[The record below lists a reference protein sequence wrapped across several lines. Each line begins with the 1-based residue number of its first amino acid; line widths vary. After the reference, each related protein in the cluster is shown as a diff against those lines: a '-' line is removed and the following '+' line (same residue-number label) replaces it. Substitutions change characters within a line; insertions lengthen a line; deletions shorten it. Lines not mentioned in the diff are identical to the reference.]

1 MVYIRSASSISVQP
15 IMAGIENAAPA
26 SKAGFPATVIEP
38 DYKQYISPAL
48 IRRMSPIIKYGVA
61 AGMQCLQQAGV
72 TQPEAVITGTG
83 LGCLRDT
90 QKFLE
95 AFLTT
100 PEGTLSPTTFI
111 QSTHNTISG
120 QIALIT
126 KCYGYNMTFVQNA
139 LSFEYA
145 LLDGQMMVSEG
156 ADNILVGG
164 TDEKIAF
171 LDLVAQNMALSD
183 SYIQKISEGA
193 SFFLLTNQKE
203 NVLAQLTD
211 VYCETANSI
220 NTQQTIAAFL
230 AKHNL
235 HGTDID
241 CLVYGDNNF
250 NGADTIA
257 ETWQGT
263 SLNYIDYCG
272 YYFTNSGFG
281 LHLALQILQGQYP
294 NGFTLPSTP
303 KKVLLLNN
311 YQNKSLALTLI
322 QQP

>member
-15 IMAGIENAAPA
+15 IMAGVENAAPVT
-26 SKAGFPATVIEP
+26 KARFPAIVSEP

-145 LLDGQMMVSEG
+145 LLDGQMMVNEG
-156 ADNILVGG
+156 TDNILVGG

-171 LDLVAQNMALSD
+171 LDLVAQNMALPD
-183 SYIQKISEGA
+183 SYISKIAEGA
-193 SFFLLTNQKE
+193 SFFLLSDKKE
-203 NVLAQLTD
+203 NALAQLTD
-211 VYCETANSI
+211 VHCETGHNI
-220 NTQQTIAAFL
+220 NIQQAIAAFL

-235 HGTDID
+235 QATDID

-250 NGADTIA
+250 SGADNIA
-257 ETWQGT
+257 STWQAA

-281 LHLALQILQGQYP
+281 LHLALQLLQGQYP
-294 NGFTLPSTP
+294 SGFTLPTTP
-303 KKVLLLNN
+303 KNVLLLNS